1 MTEFISKIKF
11 QPIMKTFY
19 SIFFLLFFSI
29 SWAQPN
35 TQQNLEERKEKLL
48 EEIRLNERILKETK
62 KNEKSIV
69 LVIQQQ
75 NAKIDLREKLINTTE
90 KQAKLLSDDIY
101 TNQLKINKLNKELE
115 VLKED
120 YANMIVKS
128 YKSRSERSRAMFLLS
143 SQNFMQAYKRMQY
156 MKQYA
161 GYRKSQGDE
170 INIKTKELALYNE
183 KLNGL
188 KKEKVKLIQEQEQE
202 KTALVQEK
210 QEQEKLVK
218 SIKKDQKKLL
228 AEIKKKQQEANE
240 IDKKIQRII
249 REAIAVENK
258 KTAKKSGTKVKST
271 GTSSS
276 KILLTEEGK
285 IESDNFKSNKGKL
298 PWPVEKGFVSQKFG
312 DQPSAIQ
319 PKLTVHSNGVE
330 ITTESGSNARAV
342 FAGEVYS
349 IQILSPINT
358 IVMIRHGDF
367 ITVYQNLRSVSV
379 AKGDKVSIK
388 QTIGKIRTNDSNGKT
403 ALKFSVLQNDTFLN
417 PQGWL
422 YNM

>member
-1 MTEFISKIKF
+1 MTEFTLKTKPQSMNKIVY
-11 QPIMKTFY
+11 T
-19 SIFFLLFFSI
+19 FFLLLFMSI
-29 SWAQPN
+29 AWAQPN
-35 TQQNLEERKEKLL
+35 SQQKLEERKEKLL
-48 EEIRLNERILKETK
+48 EEIRVNERVLQETRK
-62 KNEKSIV
+62 KEKSIV
-69 LVIQQQ
+69 VVIQQQ

-101 TNQLKINKLNKELE
+101 TNQLKINKLKKELE

-128 YKSRSERSRAMFLLS
+128 YKSRSERSRVMFLLS
-143 SQNFMQAYKRMQY
+143 SQNFMQAYKRVQY

-170 INIKTKELALYNE
+170 INIKSSELAVYNE

-188 KKEKVKLIQEQEQE
+188 KSEKVKLIAEQEQE
-202 KTALVQEK
+202 KLALVQEK

-218 SIKKDQKKLL
+218 SIKKDQKKIL

-249 REAIAVENK
+249 REAIAAENK
-258 KTAKKSGTKVKST
+258 KTEKKSGTKTKST
-271 GTSSS
+271 GTSAT

-285 IESDNFKSNKGKL
+285 IESNNFKTNKGKL

-312 DQPSAIQ
+312 DQPHPIQ

-330 ITTESGSNARAV
+330 ITTESGSSARAV

-358 IVMIRHGDF
+358 LVMIRHGDF
-367 ITVYQNLRSVSV
+367 ITVYQNLTSVSV
-379 AKGDKVSIK
+379 SKGDKVSIK
-388 QTIGKIRTNDSNGKT
+388 QTIGKIRTNDSTGKT
-403 ALKFSVLQNDTFLN
+403 SLKFSVLQNDTFLN